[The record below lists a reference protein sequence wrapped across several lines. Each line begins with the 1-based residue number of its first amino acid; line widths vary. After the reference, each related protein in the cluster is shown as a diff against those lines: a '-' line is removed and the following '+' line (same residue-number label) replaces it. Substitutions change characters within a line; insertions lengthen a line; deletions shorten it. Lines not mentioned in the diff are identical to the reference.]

1 MLPNLIR
8 AFAVAAMIAAM
19 PAMAGPLTLTA
30 ADPIATVT
38 IPDEWSGKK
47 ITRGLEIKTPD
58 EEVYLWFELIAP
70 GEIDSVQK
78 EHNTY
83 FEKEGV
89 TVTGVS
95 ETKKTEVNGRAW
107 SFTELAA
114 TNKDGPSIIRYVA
127 INPNLASGKI
137 ILMTYWASPEG
148 DKTHDAAMTKLIDG
162 ISFK

>member
-1 MLPNLIR
+1 MLSNMIR
-8 AFAVAAMIAAM
+8 AFTVVAMIAAA
-19 PAMAGPLTLTA
+19 PALAGPLTLTA
-30 ADPIATVT
+30 ADPVATVT
-38 IPDEWSGKK
+38 IPDEWTGRK

-89 TVTGVS
+89 TVTGAS
-95 ETKKTEVNGRAW
+95 ETKKAEVNGRAW

-137 ILMTYWASPEG
+137 IMMTYWASPEG
-148 DKTHDAAMTKLIDG
+148 DKTHDAAMTKLIEG